1 LREDIARLLAIDRL
15 IEYIRHGKITF
26 PGSYLYQDLG
36 ARIKD
41 EICDDTEFLT
51 PEILEKLISGN
62 YEVEISPLYDVS
74 SFTDAEDDELPPS
87 SWIDFSDVLN
97 EISVISREISHHRA
111 G

>member
-1 LREDIARLLAIDRL
+1 LNT
-15 IEYIRHGKITF
+15 YGGKITF